1 MGEHVY
7 SEYFINKYVPEQYR
21 VDATTYAFDIY

>member
-21 VDATTYAFDIY
+21 VDATTYAFGIY